1 MEILNFEDDNLKII
15 LDKLIPEFNPVKI
28 YLFGSRA
35 AGNAKPDSD
44 YDLFLIIKE
53 SKLSRHERM
62 VKALKLLWGCGVSAD
77 VFIYTEEEFNDWK
90 DEFSSIPHTVA
101 TEGLELEI
109 G

>member
-1 MEILNFEDDNLKII
+1 MEILNFEDDQLKII
-15 LDKLIPEFNPVKI
+15 LSKLIPEFNPVKI
-28 YLFGSRA
+28 YLFGSRVN
-35 AGNAKPDSD
+35 GNARPDSD

-62 VKALKLLWGCGVSAD
+62 VQALRLLWGSKVRAD
-77 VFIYTEEEFNDWK
+77 IFIYTEDEFNDWK